1 MGGVALL
8 VDAVTVEFGS
18 FRAID
23 TLSLAIDFGEV
34 RAVIGPNGAGK
45 TTLLDVVS
53 GITRPKHGRVIFGD
67 SIDIVRASEP
77 QIAHAGIRRKF
88 QKPSIFE
95 GLNVRQ
101 HIEIGAQG
109 GLRRTLPK
117 DALDGRIAEVL
128 DAVGLSALA
137 GRSAS
142 ELAHGQK
149 QWLEIG
155 MVLAS
160 NPAVLMLDEPVAGL
174 TDEETERTASLV
186 RGLKRPD
193 RAIVVVEHD
202 MDFVERIA
210 DRVTVLHE
218 GKTLFEGS
226 MANARAD
233 ERVIDVYLGR

>member
-1 MGGVALL
+1 MSGVALL
-8 VDAVTVEFGS
+8 IDSVTVEFGS

-23 TLSLAIDFGEV
+23 MLSLAIDFGEV

-45 TTLLDVVS
+45 TTLLDVIS
-53 GITRPKHGRVIFGD
+53 GITRPKQGRVIFD
-67 SIDIVRASEP
+67 EATDITRASESA
-77 QIAHAGIRRKF
+77 IARADVRRKF

-95 GLNVRQ
+95 GLSVQQ
-101 HIEIGAQG
+101 HIAIGAQG
-109 GLRRTLPK
+109 GLRRSLSE
-117 DALDGRIAEVL
+117 DALIRRVDEML
-128 DAVGLSALA
+128 EAVGLADLA
-137 GRSAS
+137 QRSAS

-160 NPAVLMLDEPVAGL
+160 NPKLLMLDEPVAGL
-174 TDEETERTASLV
+174 TEEETERTVALV
-186 RGLKRPD
+186 RNLKRSD

-218 GKTLFEGS
+218 GRTLFEGS

>member
-8 VDAVTVEFGS
+8 VDSVSVEFGS

-23 TLSLAIDFGEV
+23 ALSLAIDFGEV

-45 TTLLDVVS
+45 TTLLDVIS
-53 GITRPKHGRVIFGD
+53 GITRPKLGRVMFDD
-67 SIDIVRASEP
+67 STDITHASEAA
-77 QIAHAGIRRKF
+77 IARAGVRRKF

-95 GLNVRQ
+95 GLSVYQ
-101 HIEIGAQG
+101 HITIGAEG
-109 GLRRTLPK
+109 GLRRSLSQAMLV
-117 DALDGRIAEVL
+117 DRVAEVL
-128 DAVGLSALA
+128 EAVGLADLA
-137 GRSAS
+137 HRSAS

-160 NPAVLMLDEPVAGL
+160 NPKVLMLDEPVAGL
-174 TDEETERTASLV
+174 TEEETERTVALV
-186 RGLKRPD
+186 RSLRRAD

-218 GKTLFEGS
+218 GRTLFEGS
-226 MANARAD
+226 MTNARAD
-233 ERVIDVYLGR
+233 ERVVEVYLGR

>member
-8 VDAVTVEFGS
+8 VDTVSVEFGS

-23 TLSLAIDFGEV
+23 ALSLAVDFGEV

-45 TTLLDVVS
+45 TTLLDVIS
-53 GITRPKHGRVIFGD
+53 GITRPKLGRVIFDGAT
-67 SIDIVRASEP
+67 DITRASEAA
-77 QIAHAGIRRKF
+77 IARAGVRRKF

-95 GLNVRQ
+95 GLSVHQ
-101 HIEIGAQG
+101 HLAIGAQG
-109 GLRRTLPK
+109 GLRRSLSQAMLV
-117 DALDGRIAEVL
+117 DRVNEVL
-128 DAVGLSALA
+128 EAVGLADLA
-137 GRSAS
+137 HRSAS

-160 NPAVLMLDEPVAGL
+160 NPKVVMLDEPVAGL
-174 TDEETERTASLV
+174 TEEETERTVALV
-186 RGLKRPD
+186 RSLKRPD

-202 MDFVERIA
+202 MDFVEQIA

-218 GKTLFEGS
+218 GRTLFEGS
-226 MANARAD
+226 MANARVD
-233 ERVIDVYLGR
+233 QRVVDVYLGR

>member
-1 MGGVALL
+1 MNGTALV
-8 VDAVTVEFGS
+8 VDALTVEFGS

-23 TLSLAIDFGEV
+23 MLSLAIDFGEV

-45 TTLLDVVS
+45 TTLLDVIS
-53 GITRPKHGRVIFGD
+53 GITRPKQGRVIFGD
-67 SIDIVRASEP
+67 KTDLVRISES
-77 QIAHAGIRRKF
+77 QIARAGIRRKF

-101 HIEIGAQG
+101 HIAIGAQG
-109 GLRRTLPK
+109 GLMPK
-117 DALDGRIAEVL
+117 LSGKALDQRIDEVL
-128 DAVGLSALA
+128 DAVGLAALA
-137 GRSAS
+137 TRPAS

-174 TDEETERTASLV
+174 TDEETERTAALV
-186 RGLKRPD
+186 RDLRRPD
-193 RAIVVVEHD
+193 RAIIVVEHD

-218 GKTLFEGS
+218 GRTLFEGS

-233 ERVIDVYLGR
+233 ERVKDVYLGR

>member
-8 VDAVTVEFGS
+8 IDNVTVEFGS

-23 TLSLAIDFGEV
+23 ALSLAVDFGEV

-45 TTLLDVVS
+45 TTLLDVIS
-53 GITRPKHGRVIFGD
+53 GIAHPKQGRVVFDG
-67 SIDIVRASEP
+67 STDITVASESG
-77 QIAHAGIRRKF
+77 IARAGLRRKF
-88 QKPSIFE
+88 QKPSVFE
-95 GLNVRQ
+95 GLNVYQ
-101 HIEIGAQG
+101 HIVIGAQG
-109 GLRRTLPK
+109 GLRRPLSRG
-117 DALDGRIAEVL
+117 ALRDRVDEVL
-128 DAVGLSALA
+128 EAVGLADLA
-137 GRSAS
+137 RRSAS

-160 NPAVLMLDEPVAGL
+160 NPKVLMLDEPVAGL
-174 TDEETERTASLV
+174 TDEETERTAALV
-186 RGLKRPD
+186 RDLRRPD

-202 MDFVERIA
+202 MEFVEQVA

-233 ERVIDVYLGR
+233 ERVVDVYLGR

>member
-1 MGGVALL
+1 MSGAALL
-8 VDAVTVEFGS
+8 VDNVTVEFGS

-23 TLSLAIDFGEV
+23 ALSLAVDFGEV

-45 TTLLDVVS
+45 TTLLDVIS
-53 GITRPKHGRVIFGD
+53 GITRPKQGRVIFD
-67 SIDIVRASEP
+67 DATDITRASEAV
-77 QIAHAGIRRKF
+77 IARAGVRRKF

-95 GLNVRQ
+95 GLSVYQ
-101 HIEIGAQG
+101 HIAIGAHG
-109 GLRRTLPK
+109 GLRRSLSHG
-117 DALDGRIAEVL
+117 ALAERVDEVL
-128 DAVGLSALA
+128 EAVGLADLA
-137 GRSAS
+137 QRPAS

-155 MVLAS
+155 TVLAS
-160 NPAVLMLDEPVAGL
+160 NPKVLMLDEPVAGL
-174 TDEETERTASLV
+174 TEEETERTAALV
-186 RGLKRPD
+186 RSLKRSD

-233 ERVIDVYLGR
+233 ERVVDVYLGR

>member
-1 MGGVALL
+1 MAVALL
-8 VDAVTVEFGS
+8 IDDVTVEFGS

-23 TLSLAIDFGEV
+23 ALSLAIDFGEV

-45 TTLLDVVS
+45 TTMLDVVS
-53 GITRPKHGRVIFGD
+53 GITRAKQGRVMFNEA
-67 SIDIVRASEP
+67 IDITRSSEAAIARA
-77 QIAHAGIRRKF
+77 GLRRKF

-95 GLNVRQ
+95 GLDVRQ
-101 HIEIGAQG
+101 HIAIGAQG
-109 GLRRTLPK
+109 SLRRTLSAN
-117 DALDGRIAEVL
+117 ALAERVDEVLAEV
-128 DAVGLSALA
+128 GLTELA
-137 GRSAS
+137 DRSAS

-160 NPAVLMLDEPVAGL
+160 QPKVLMLDEPVAGL
-174 TDEETERTASLV
+174 TDEETERTVALV
-186 RGLKRPD
+186 RKLRRPD

-226 MANARAD
+226 MQDARAD
-233 ERVIDVYLGR
+233 ARVVDVYLGR

>member
-1 MGGVALL
+1 MSGTAL
-8 VDAVTVEFGS
+8 VIDAVTVEFGN

-45 TTLLDVVS
+45 TTLLDVIS
-53 GITRPKHGRVIFGD
+53 GITQPKNGRVIFGD
-67 SIDIVRASEP
+67 ATDVLRASES
-77 QIAHAGIRRKF
+77 QIARAGIRRKF

-95 GLNVRQ
+95 GLNIRQ

-109 GLRRTLPK
+109 GLKWSLSRAELARRV
-117 DALDGRIAEVL
+117 AEVL

-137 GRSAS
+137 NRSAS

-160 NPAVLMLDEPVAGL
+160 NPSVLMLDEPVAGL
-174 TDEETERTASLV
+174 TDEETERTVALV
-186 RGLKRPD
+186 RSLKRGD

-202 MDFVERIA
+202 MDFVEQIA

-218 GKTLFEGS
+218 GRTLFEGS

-233 ERVIDVYLGR
+233 ARVIDVYLGR

>member
-1 MGGVALL
+1 MSGVGLL
-8 VDAVTVEFGS
+8 VDSVTVEFGS

-23 TLSLAIDFGEV
+23 ALSLAVDFGEV

-45 TTLLDVVS
+45 TTLLDVIS
-53 GITRPKHGRVIFGD
+53 GITRPKQGRVIFD
-67 SIDIVRASEP
+67 EATELTRASEAA
-77 QIAHAGIRRKF
+77 IARAGVRRKF

-95 GLNVRQ
+95 GLGVWQ
-101 HIEIGAQG
+101 HIAIGAQA
-109 GLRRTLPK
+109 GLRRSLSQSS
-117 DALDGRIAEVL
+117 LVRRVGEVL
-128 DAVGLSALA
+128 EAVGLADLA
-137 GRSAS
+137 QRSAS

-160 NPAVLMLDEPVAGL
+160 NPKLLMLDEPVAGL
-174 TDEETERTASLV
+174 TEEETERTVALV
-186 RGLKRPD
+186 RSLKRPD

-218 GKTLFEGS
+218 GRTLFEGS

-233 ERVIDVYLGR
+233 ERVVDVYLGR

>member
-1 MGGVALL
+1 MTGAALL
-8 VDAVTVEFGS
+8 VDALTVEFGS

-23 TLSLAIDFGEV
+23 MLSLAIDFGEV

-45 TTLLDVVS
+45 TTLLDVIS
-53 GITRPKHGRVIFGD
+53 GITRPKQGRVIFGD
-67 SIDIVRASEP
+67 NIDLVRASES
-77 QIAHAGIRRKF
+77 QIARAGIRRKF

-95 GLNVRQ
+95 GLDVRQ
-101 HIEIGAQG
+101 HIAIGAQG
-109 GLRRTLPK
+109 GLKPQLSGK
-117 DALDGRIAEVL
+117 ALDTRIDEVL
-128 DAVGLSALA
+128 EAVGLASLA
-137 GRSAS
+137 FRPAS

-174 TDEETERTASLV
+174 TDEETERTAVLV
-186 RGLKRPD
+186 RDLRRAD
-193 RAIVVVEHD
+193 RAIIVVEHD

-218 GKTLFEGS
+218 GRTLFEGS

-233 ERVIDVYLGR
+233 ERVKDVYLGR